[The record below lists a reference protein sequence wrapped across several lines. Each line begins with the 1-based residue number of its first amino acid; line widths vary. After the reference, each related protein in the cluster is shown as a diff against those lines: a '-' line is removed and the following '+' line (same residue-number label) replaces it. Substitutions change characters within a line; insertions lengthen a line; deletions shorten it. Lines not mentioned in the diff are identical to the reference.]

1 MSMSNYIMYLRKSRA
16 DRDYAEESVELTLSR
31 HRERLEELCRSMGI
45 HCDTVLQEVVS
56 GDSIA
61 ARPEMMKLLQL
72 FESGSYEAVV
82 CIDMD
87 RLSRGSGADQ
97 ALVINTFKYSDTKI
111 ITPAKTYDFALEVAE
126 QFAELSLF
134 MAKQEYRTITRRMLQ
149 GRLDSAKEGKW
160 PTGGAAPYGYEIYK
174 LKGQKG
180 QSLRIVPEE
189 AELVREIFQLYT
201 EDELGSHKIATH
213 FNSLGYHHRE
223 GKRWTSAHVERIL
236 SNPCYTGKLRYKRR
250 QTVTAMESGK
260 VVKRRTLNEAGQLVY
275 DGLHEAIISEEIYRR
290 AQEIR
295 KQHAMPHLPGRW
307 TLSHVFYK
315 VLICSEC
322 GKPMAMQW
330 DNQKHA
336 RITCRTKGCPCVG
349 SEISLVEDRLMQAL
363 REYLANYTSDDA
375 PAPQIR
381 EKMQGTV
388 KSLSEQKK
396 ALQAKLE
403 RVRDAYENAVYDL
416 STFKLRS
423 DSINAEIDNV
433 SAEMDAATRQ
443 LEALERR
450 QQDHVPGLKSLVDH
464 YYELPDAAAKNAM
477 LRALLEKVVYEK
489 KKGGPTHADEF
500 TLTVYPKI
508 SM

>member
-1 MSMSNYIMYLRKSRA
+1 MNEYIMYLRKSRA

-31 HRERLEELCRSMGI
+31 HRERLEELCRTLGI
-45 HCDTVLQEVVS
+45 SCSIVLQEVVS

-61 ARPEMMKLLQL
+61 SRPEMMKLLQL
-72 FESGSYEAVV
+72 VESGSYEAVV

-111 ITPAKTYDFALEVAE
+111 ITPAKTYDFSLEIDE

-189 AELVREIFQLYT
+189 AELVREIFRIYT
-201 EDELGSHKIATH
+201 EEEIGTHKIATR
-213 FNSLGYHHRE
+213 FNALGYHHRE
-223 GKRWTSAHVERIL
+223 GRAWDSARVERIL
-236 SNPCYTGKLRYKRR
+236 SNPCYAGKLRYKRR
-250 QTVTAMESGK
+250 QTVSVMEGGK
-260 VVKRRTLNEAGQLVY
+260 VVKRRTLSEAGQLVY
-275 DGLHEAIISEEIYRR
+275 DGLHEAIISEETYKL
-290 AQEIR
+290 AEEIR
-295 KQHAMPHLPGRW
+295 KKNAVPHIPGKW
-307 TLSHVFYK
+307 TLSNVFYK

-322 GKPMAMQW
+322 GKPMAMIW
-330 DNQKHA
+330 DNQMRA
-336 RITCRTKGCPCVG
+336 RITCKTKGCPCVG
-349 SEISLVEDRLMQAL
+349 SETALVEDRLMQAL
-363 REYLANYTSDDA
+363 REYLQNYAAEEA

-381 EKMQGTV
+381 DGLTQSI
-388 KSLSEQKK
+388 KSLSAQQK

-403 RVRDAYENAVYDL
+403 RVRDAYESGVYDL
-416 STFKLRS
+416 DTFRVRN
-423 DSINAEIDNV
+423 DHINAEIDNV
-433 SAEMDAATRQ
+433 NAEIDSIRAQVDALDRH
-443 LEALERR
+443 
-450 QQDHVPGLKSLVDH
+450 QQDLIPGIRDAVDR
-464 YYELPDAAAKNAM
+464 YYDLPDAAAKNSM
-477 LRALLEKVVYEK
+477 LRSILEKVVYEK

-500 TLTVYPKI
+500 TLTLYPKI